1 MKMAFIRLS
10 VVFGVIALATTSQAS
25 EQDWPQ
31 WRGPNRDGKAA
42 GFEAPKT
49 WPKELTQKWKITV
62 GDGVASPALADGKLY
77 IFSREDNEEILR
89 CLDANTGSEIWH
101 DKYDSPRFNGS
112 DAPYQGPR
120 SSPTVAE
127 GKVVAVG
134 VMGIVNCYDAATGKK
149 LWTKEIGA
157 PPFHAASSPIVFDGL
172 CITQF
177 GGARG
182 GGPGGIVA
190 YNLNTGDEKWKWVG
204 DGAAYASPALVTI
217 GGTKAIVAVTA
228 SKLVAVNAADGKGLW
243 EILCRQVRY
252 QSASPVV
259 DGQTVIYAG
268 PMQGLT
274 ATTLEMQGDSLAAS
288 ERWRNTDN
296 SLMYNTPVI
305 RGGALYAISG
315 TNNLFCLNAQ
325 TGELAWS
332 TPINQPGAAA
342 PAGTRSDAAP
352 PGGRGRGAGGRD
364 SGFGTVVDAGSVLVA
379 LTPTGQ
385 LVFVEPNEKEFK
397 LAASYKVA
405 DSGAYAYPIIA
416 GNRIYVKDNDS
427 MTLWEIE

>member
-1 MKMAFIRLS
+1 MARAKSRRQGGRLRS
-10 VVFGVIALATTSQAS
+10 T
-25 EQDWPQ
+25 
-31 WRGPNRDGKAA
+31 
-42 GFEAPKT
+42 KT

-305 RGGALYAISG
+305 RGGASMQSRAR
-315 TNNLFCLNAQ
+315 T
-325 TGELAWS
+325 
-332 TPINQPGAAA
+332 
-342 PAGTRSDAAP
+342 
-352 PGGRGRGAGGRD
+352 
-364 SGFGTVVDAGSVLVA
+364 
-379 LTPTGQ
+379 
-385 LVFVEPNEKEFK
+385 
-397 LAASYKVA
+397 
-405 DSGAYAYPIIA
+405 
-416 GNRIYVKDNDS
+416 IYFA
-427 MTLWEIE
+427 